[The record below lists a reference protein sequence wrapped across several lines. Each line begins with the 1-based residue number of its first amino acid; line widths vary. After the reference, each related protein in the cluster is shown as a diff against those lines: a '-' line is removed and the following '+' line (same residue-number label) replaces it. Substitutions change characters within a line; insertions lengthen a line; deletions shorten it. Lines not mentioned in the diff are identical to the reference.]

1 MSALVQASRSATTS
15 VVDSPPLASNRGLRR
30 MSDPHITPSQREV
43 NELTDLAR
51 RFSESGRN
59 EEAADILLVAL
70 RLNPKSLSVKL
81 GLAEV
86 RKRQQQNSGG
96 SSRSLRDLLREGLR
110 RNAID
115 ASHFLGLAHLY
126 AE

>member
-1 MSALVQASRSATTS
+1 
-15 VVDSPPLASNRGLRR
+15 
-30 MSDPHITPSQREV
+30 MSDPQSTPSQREV

-59 EEAADILLVAL
+59 EEAADLLLVAL

-86 RKRQQQNSGG
+86 RKRQQQNTGG
-96 SSRSLRDLLREGLR
+96 SSRRLRGPLRAGVPRHPPAAPPLLRPPPPSPQQG
-110 RNAID
+110 
-115 ASHFLGLAHLY
+115 
-126 AE
+126 